1 MGMGMGSNVGA
12 LLETLPSNVA
22 RVQIQASTTFMWF
35 EFVVGSL
42 LCFERFF
49 SGCSGFPLSSKPIL
63 CLLLVLSL
71 ALRGFSPG
79 AQVFPSP
86 QNQFFLSPIRSVAHR
101 HV

>member
-1 MGMGMGSNVGA
+1 MGICMGSNVGA
-12 LLETLPSNVA
+12 LLGALPSNVA
-22 RVQIQASTTFMWF
+22 RVQIQASTTYMWI

-49 SGCSGFPLSSKPIL
+49 FGCSGFPLSSTPIL

-86 QNQFFLSPIRSVAHR
+86 QNQFFQFDL
-101 HV
+101 